1 MYLNVEVDV
10 AELRKA
16 LKKTGNDCGQLK
28 EAYREAAETLH
39 REHVVRLPRKSGVM
53 AAGAYGKGLQT
64 RGEVGIKGV
73 VYANIQEL
81 GGHVGWVSEGRK
93 EQMAS
98 RHVRYGTKLIEYS
111 YAMRDVWMIKNRARR
126 VPLAPGGLGN
136 IRMMSHA
143 LITVKAR
150 RPRGYFL
157 GPAAE
162 AKMPEIL
169 SVFRDRIMA
178 IVHHNFPAAEVSR
191 GD

>member
-16 LKKTGNDCGQLK
+16 LKKTGNDVGQLK

-39 REHVVRLPRKSGVM
+39 REHVVRLPRRSGVM
-53 AAGAYGKGLQT
+53 AARAYGKGLQT

-81 GGHVGWVSEGRK
+81 GGHVGWVSKTGSKR
-93 EQMAS
+93 QMAGG
-98 RHVRYGTKLIEYS
+98 HVKY
-111 YAMRDVWMIKNRARR
+111 RR
-126 VPLAPGGLGN
+126 GGAIPIPVRGGF
-136 IRMMSHA
+136 RSFSHA
-143 LITVKAR
+143 LIEIKPR
-150 RPRGYFL
+150 RPEGYYL
-157 GPAAE
+157 GPAGE
-162 AKMPEIL
+162 RKLPDIL